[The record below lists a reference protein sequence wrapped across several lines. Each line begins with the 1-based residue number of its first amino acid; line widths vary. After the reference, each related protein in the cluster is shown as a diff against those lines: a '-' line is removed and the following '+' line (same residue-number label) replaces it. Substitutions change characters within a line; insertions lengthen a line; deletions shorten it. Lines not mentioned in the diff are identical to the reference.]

1 MRGRSWS
8 NLMTTVAEEAVV
20 DGTVDALPS
29 ETDLPAGRRAGG
41 AWRLVVRI
49 LTPVLVA
56 LGAIFTAAAWIVSSP
71 EGAGPDDDFHLGS
84 IWCPQPIGEF
94 CAIVGYDFGDQSKP
108 IVEVPARITAMSCFV
123 FQQPMSAACSTK
135 IPPDALIG
143 SDRVNNGGY
152 PGAYY
157 RIMHV
162 FVSSSPAG
170 SDATNL
176 LVRSA
181 NVLIAALFFGLLAW
195 LLPWSMKRLLAY
207 VMVGFSVPLVIYFVA
222 SVNPSAW
229 VFIGV
234 PATWFALTGLFATR
248 FDGTPAWRRRA
259 LAVVAVLAVL
269 LSAGARADGAT
280 YCFVAVLAVGAAHLP
295 ELRPSKWR
303 ANRLVLVTMLV
314 VAVIGIV
321 GTFGG
326 SQSAGLV
333 GLNGGTSG
341 DARLL
346 LYNVTQLPGLI
357 AGFWTGML
365 GWLDTPMG
373 SMTTVLSMTV
383 GVGLMFQGM
392 RRMSWMKGIAAG
404 GVALLLLALPLFTLL
419 MSGLEV
425 GQGVQPRYLAPLML
439 LLAAVLLSYRKKEG
453 THPLTGGQT
462 WVVYLLLVLAQSWA
476 LHELIRRYVSGE
488 NGPALDL
495 NKQVEWW
502 RTGVPSPNLTWVI
515 GSVGFACLALV
526 LFTVRRRAEVSGVR
540 HD

>member
-1 MRGRSWS
+1 
-8 NLMTTVAEEAVV
+8 MTNAADGPTTDQTVPNDTCPKATASASSGV
-20 DGTVDALPS
+20 
-29 ETDLPAGRRAGG
+29 
-41 AWRLVVRI
+41 WRIITR
-49 LTPVLVA
+49 VLVA
-56 LGAIFTAAAWIVSSP
+56 IIVVMGAAFTAAAWIVSSP
-71 EGAGPDDDFHLGS
+71 EGAGPDDDFHLTS
-84 IWCPQPIGEF
+84 IWCPEPVGQF
-94 CAIVGYDFGDQSKP
+94 CKIVGYDFDDKSLP
-108 IVEVPARITAMSCFV
+108 IVEVPARIAAMRCFI
-123 FQQPMSAACSTK
+123 FNQPISAGCSTQVS
-135 IPPDALIG
+135 PDAVIG

-162 FVSSSPAG
+162 FVSSSPSG
-170 SDATNL
+170 SDTTNL

-181 NVLIAALFFGLLAW
+181 NALIAALFFGVLAW
-195 LLPWSMKRLLAY
+195 LLPRSMKRLLAY
-207 VMVGFSVPLVIYFVA
+207 VMVGFSVPLVIYFVT

-234 PATWFALTGLFATR
+234 PVAWFALTGLFATR
-248 FDGTPAWRRRA
+248 FDDTPAWRRRA
-259 LAVVAVLAVL
+259 LAVVAVLAAL
-269 LSAGARADGAT
+269 MCAGARSDGAT

-295 ELRPSKWR
+295 DMRPSRWR
-303 ANRLVLVTMLV
+303 THRLVWAGMLV
-314 VAVIGIV
+314 VSVIGIV

-326 SQSAGLV
+326 SQSSGLV
-333 GLNGGTSG
+333 GLNGGTAG
-341 DARLL
+341 DGRLL
-346 LYNVTQLPGLI
+346 IYNVTQLPGLI

-373 SMTTVLSMTV
+373 SMTTVLSMAV

-404 GVALLLLALPLFTLL
+404 GVAFLLLVVPVFTLQ

-453 THPLTGGQT
+453 TRALTLGQT
-462 WVVYLLLVLAQSWA
+462 WVMFVFLVLAQSWA
-476 LHELIRRYVSGE
+476 LHELIRRYVSGAS
-488 NGPALDL
+488 GPELDL

-502 RTGVPSPNLTWVI
+502 RAGVPSPMITWVV
-515 GSVGFACLALV
+515 GSIGFACLALV
-526 LFTVRRRAEVSGVR
+526 LFTVRHRASEVGAGEVSGNG